1 MLSTS
6 KIADQSESVLD
17 GIGNAEVIYDLTTF
31 GSRVLDE
38 IPRILETSAAT
49 SAETPTEASEQRDTR
64 GGIAL
69 AIAVGVSSALSFAVH
84 ALASRQLTV
93 ADYGALAAVL
103 ALMTAA
109 AVPVG
114 AVQTALTRSAAEILA
129 AGKSPSGRHAMRFVV
144 PAALVIS
151 LVSLAAAPVT
161 KSFLNLRTFTPVVFG
176 GLWVGVV
183 LIGSVGKS
191 LLIAGSSHRPV
202 AHAIVHGAMLRLI
215 VAGAITPFFDV
226 SGGLAA
232 AIIGDVLASTIY
244 IVTASRR
251 GLFHRDGVPV
261 RLEWPDAGRA
271 LSSQLSLWL
280 FASLA
285 VIVGRRSLTGNES
298 GSFAAMSTAA
308 AACLFLPQAVATIVF
323 PRFVADGS
331 RALLLRAT
339 GLAAAVGVSC
349 AVAMTVRPEWLFYIF
364 FGPQYKPE
372 QIVLVLLCSY
382 FVLLGCLTV
391 ITQYV
396 VARRQGGALSIWCGL
411 AAAIAATIRFGE
423 TPITVVTSLLVP
435 TIAVTLF
442 VASRAIFARDDANEQ
457 KDVSGRGSIT
467 NPDAGSRKSQPT
479 AGDRLSRPAT
489 LAVSIVVP
497 TYNGGDRLVPCVRS
511 LRDTFD
517 AAGISYELI
526 VMVDGSTDGSER
538 GLAALGSNIV
548 VELGLTNIGKGAVLR
563 RGFASARGSFVG
575 FIDGDGDIAPGVL
588 VELVKKLSASTA
600 WVAVASKNQTG
611 ASVNASK
618 HRKVMSAGYR
628 MLVHWMFD
636 LQVTDT
642 QCGCK
647 VFRREYLAATID
659 HAREN
664 GFALDLELLT
674 IGSRMGLREAI
685 EVPVVLARE
694 DIGTVSTSTAFRM
707 LSDTFR
713 IHRRLPQGTLA
724 PLSIRTLAPL
734 GVDSSSALLP

>member
-1 MLSTS
+1 
-6 KIADQSESVLD
+6 
-17 GIGNAEVIYDLTTF
+17 
-31 GSRVLDE
+31 
-38 IPRILETSAAT
+38 
-49 SAETPTEASEQRDTR
+49 
-64 GGIAL
+64 
-69 AIAVGVSSALSFAVH
+69 
-84 ALASRQLTV
+84 
-93 ADYGALAAVL
+93 
-103 ALMTAA
+103 
-109 AVPVG
+109 
-114 AVQTALTRSAAEILA
+114 
-129 AGKSPSGRHAMRFVV
+129 
-144 PAALVIS
+144 
-151 LVSLAAAPVT
+151 
-161 KSFLNLRTFTPVVFG
+161 
-176 GLWVGVV
+176 V

-191 LLIAGSSHRPV
+191 LLIAGSTHRPV

-226 SGGLAA
+226 SGGIAA

-251 GLFHRDGVPV
+251 GLFHPDGVPV
-261 RLEWPDAGRA
+261 RVEWPDAGRA

-349 AVAMTVRPEWLFYIF
+349 AIAMTVRPEWLFYIF

-372 QIVLVLLCSY
+372 RVVLVLLCSY

-411 AAAIAATIRFGE
+411 AAAIAATVRFGE

-442 VASRAIFARDDANEQ
+442 VASRAIFARDEANEQ
-457 KDVSGRGSIT
+457 KDDRGRGSKT
-467 NPDAGSRKSQPT
+467 KPDSGSRKSQTKSQTT
-479 AGDRLSRPAT
+479 AGDRLSQPAT

-497 TYNGGDRLVPCVRS
+497 TYNGGNRLVPCVRS
-511 LRDTFD
+511 IRDTFD
-517 AAGISYELI
+517 AAGMSYELI

-538 GLAALGSNIV
+538 GLGALGSNIV

-575 FIDGDGDIAPGVL
+575 FIDGDGDIAPDVL
-588 VELVKKLSASTA
+588 VELVRQLNASNA
-600 WVAVASKNQTG
+600 WVAVASKNKTG

-647 VFRREYLAATID
+647 MFRREYLAATID

-694 DIGTVSTSTAFRM
+694 DAGTVSTSTAFRM

-724 PLSIRTLAPL
+724 PLSIGTLAPL